1 MQLDA
6 SRAGGEEA
14 GARGRRKER
23 REKMIDGIMA
33 KYLLGMDGMIPSLGT
48 LTTV

>member
-6 SRAGGEEA
+6 SRAGGEEV

-33 KYLLGMDGMIPSLGT
+33 KYLLCTP
-48 LTTV
+48 